1 MKNLDSDELQQLVL
15 FYKNKCSELEMTYL
29 LEQLNFKKIII
40 EKGKEKEEE
49 FKKKFNQQAL
59 EFQRWLEDDKKTYK
73 QEISSLKKE
82 ITKKEKELLKLKNN
96 K

>member
-1 MKNLDSDELQQLVL
+1 MKDLNSDELQQLVL

-49 FKKKFNQQAL
+49 FKKKFNEQAL

-73 QEISSLKKE
+73 EEINSLKKE